1 MKPIFSISSPSL
13 NCLSGN
19 PYYNLPGTL
28 SIMKRLYREGFI
40 DGFEFQYLI
49 EWVPGKPPRAE
60 IKNRLPA
67 WKKSKKY
74 SVDELIHLLKQADIP
89 IQSIHAPRDIG
100 TRLCSDD
107 PDIINSGISLIRDSL
122 TLARDT
128 GAKICVFHLWDTWKE
143 DFQPAFLRTV
153 FFKETSQYPGIT
165 AAVENIPTHL
175 AAATPYALVRDF
187 DHITLDLRWAAR
199 YGDFSK
205 YEALADKIVNV
216 HLSGV
221 LKEGHWRMDPS
232 WFPKRAEPFRLQDAI
247 ATIRRKWRSEAL
259 FTLEPCGLSAKVD
272 WIEFIGSMKELKVYC
287 T

>member
-1 MKPIFSISSPSL
+1 MKPIFSIATAPL

-19 PYYNLPGTL
+19 PYFDLPGTL
-28 SIMKRLYREGFI
+28 SIMKRLYREGVI

-60 IKNRLPA
+60 IKKRLPT

-74 SVDELIHLLKQADIP
+74 PVNELIHLLKQAEIP
-89 IQSIHAPRDIG
+89 ILSIHAPRDIG

-107 PDIINSGISLIRDSL
+107 PGIINGGISLIRDSL
-122 TLARDT
+122 TLTRDT

-143 DFQPAFLRTV
+143 DFLPSFLQSV
-153 FFKETSQYPGIT
+153 LQEAISEYPGIT

-187 DHITLDLRWAAR
+187 DHITLDLRWAAL
-199 YGDFSK
+199 YGDFDK
-205 YEALADKIVNV
+205 YEALTDKIVNV

-221 LKEGHWRMDPS
+221 LNEGHWRTDPS

-247 ATIRRKWRSEAL
+247 TTIRRKWRSQAL
-259 FTLEPCGLSAKVD
+259 FTLEPCGLSAKAD
-272 WIEFIGSMKELKVYC
+272 WIEFIDATKKLKAYC